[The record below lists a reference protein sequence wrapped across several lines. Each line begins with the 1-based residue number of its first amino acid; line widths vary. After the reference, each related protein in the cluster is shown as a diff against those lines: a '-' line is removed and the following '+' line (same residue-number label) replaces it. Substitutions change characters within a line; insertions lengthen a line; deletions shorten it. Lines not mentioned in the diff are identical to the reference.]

1 MDNLEKDLN
10 NDIINDEN
18 ETTEEEKTEQ
28 PLEDNSNLEAKEEN
42 SNESKEPKDDSEI
55 ISIDDVIRNLSKKAD
70 EEETSESANEGDE
83 ESLDITVDNVDKIE
97 VDDVMESEDEDRK
110 KQEELAKQEEEDE
123 DRYDPNALPTV
134 LSRIEAGLIGTLRLK
149 DNMNA
154 PIFRKG
160 DFIHFTQSNR
170 IEKKDFILYVVKGE
184 YFIRRVI
191 RFDGLDIYVAG
202 DSEKEYHIV
211 HKEDIIAKAIGRQRR
226 KKYLSLALNPKHK
239 LYTFGKVN
247 LAYFR
252 LKNRVT
258 SYDND
263 VSNQAFEAAMEQT
276 QANVQL
282 ENVNKPEYDTTGI
295 DLDSDLQSFLDPDEL
310 VRQLNEA
317 NRQQAQQAEP
327 IEEIQYIEVDE
338 EGNEI
343 VHDENEEAV
352 EEIVE
357 EPQEEIVEEVQ
368 EQAEDDVNQE
378 ENASNQEE
386 NTEVLETKEENNT
399 DAQNTENKP
408 KPKVQVKKIN
418 LKK

>member
-28 PLEDNSNLEAKEEN
+28 PLEDNSNLEANEEN
-42 SNESKEPKDDSEI
+42 SDESNELKDDSEI

-70 EEETSESANEGDE
+70 EEETSESENEGDE

-149 DNMNA
+149 DNINA

-211 HKEDIIAKAIGRQRR
+211 HKEDIIAKAIGRQRK

-295 DLDSDLQSFLDPDEL
+295 DLDTDLQSFLDPDEL

-327 IEEIQYIEVDE
+327 IE
-338 EGNEI
+338 
-343 VHDENEEAV
+343 
-352 EEIVE
+352 
-357 EPQEEIVEEVQ
+357 
-368 EQAEDDVNQE
+368 
-378 ENASNQEE
+378 
-386 NTEVLETKEENNT
+386 
-399 DAQNTENKP
+399 
-408 KPKVQVKKIN
+408 
-418 LKK
+418 

>member
-10 NDIINDEN
+10 NHIINDEN

-28 PLEDNSNLEAKEEN
+28 PLEDNSNLDVKEEN
-42 SNESKEPKDDSEI
+42 SDESKEPKDDSEI

-70 EEETSESANEGDE
+70 EDETSESENEGDE

-282 ENVNKPEYDTTGI
+282 ENVAKPEYDTTGI
-295 DLDSDLQSFLDPDEL
+295 DLDTDLQSFLDPDEL

-343 VHDENEEAV
+343 VHDDEQEEVIEEVVEEA
-352 EEIVE
+352 
-357 EPQEEIVEEVQ
+357 PQEEVVEEVQ
-368 EQAEDDVNQE
+368 EESSAEE
-378 ENASNQEE
+378 ASNQEE
-386 NTEVLETKEENNT
+386 NTVENEPTPEQNNE
-399 DAQNTENKP
+399 APNTENKP

>member
-28 PLEDNSNLEAKEEN
+28 PLENNSNLEAKEEN

-211 HKEDIIAKAIGRQRR
+211 HKEDIVAKAIGRQRK

-295 DLDSDLQSFLDPDEL
+295 DLDTDLQSFLDPDEL

-343 VHDENEEAV
+343 VHDDNEEAV

-378 ENASNQEE
+378 ENPSNQEE
-386 NTEVLETKEENNT
+386 NTEVLEPKEENNT

>member
-211 HKEDIIAKAIGRQRR
+211 HKEDIVAKAIGRQRK

-295 DLDSDLQSFLDPDEL
+295 DLDTDLQSFLDPDEL

>member
-149 DNMNA
+149 DNINA

-211 HKEDIIAKAIGRQRR
+211 HKEDIVAKAIGRQRK

-295 DLDSDLQSFLDPDEL
+295 DLDTDLQSFLDPDEL

-378 ENASNQEE
+378 ENPSNQEE
-386 NTEVLETKEENNT
+386 NTEVLEPKEENNT

>member
-1 MDNLEKDLN
+1 MENLDKDLDN
-10 NDIINDEN
+10 EIVDDEN
-18 ETTEEEKTEQ
+18 ATTEENNETQEETLEENNSSEEVKEKK
-28 PLEDNSNLEAKEEN
+28 DNS
-42 SNESKEPKDDSEI
+42 DI
-55 ISIDDVIRNLSKKAD
+55 ISIDDVIRNLSKNND
-70 EEETSESANEGDE
+70 EEETEESEDE
-83 ESLDITVDNVDKIE
+83 EEDTLDITKDNVDKITVE
-97 VDDVMESEDEDRK
+97 DVMESEDEAK
-110 KQEELAKQEEEDE
+110 KKAEEEEKKAQEQEDE

-134 LSRIEAGLIGTLRLK
+134 LARIEAGLIGTLRLK

-160 DFIHFTQSNR
+160 DFIHFAQPNR
-170 IEKKDFILYVVKGE
+170 IEKKDFILYSVRGE
-184 YFIRRVI
+184 YFIRRII

-211 HKEDIIAKAIGRQRR
+211 HKEDIAGKAIGRQRR
-226 KKYLSLALNPKHK
+226 KKYLSLSLNPKHK

-263 VSNQAFEAAMEQT
+263 VSEQAFENAMEQM
-276 QANVQL
+276 QANQAQL

-317 NRQQAQQAEP
+317 NRQQAQEAET

-343 VHDENEEAV
+343 VPGEENTEQVEQVV
-352 EEIVE
+352 EENDVQESQETQE
-357 EPQEEIVEEVQ
+357 EPQEEILESQDEEVADESQ
-368 EQAEDDVNQE
+368 ENDSKASTEPQE
-378 ENASNQEE
+378 VTSEA
-386 NTEVLETKEENNT
+386 
-399 DAQNTENKP
+399 KP
-408 KPKVQVKKIN
+408 KPKVAVKKIN

>member
-10 NDIINDEN
+10 NEIINDET
-18 ETTEEEKTEQ
+18 ETTEQENNEELKD
-28 PLEDNSNLEAKEEN
+28 DNVEEN
-42 SNESKEPKDDSEI
+42 KAPQASSNEKSSDDEEASDI
-55 ISIDDVIRNLSKKAD
+55 ISIDDVIRNLSKKQDD
-70 EEETSESANEGDE
+70 EEQKADAEDDE
-83 ESLDITVDNVDKIE
+83 EDTLDITVDNVDKITVE
-97 VDDVMESEDEDRK
+97 DVMEGEDEAKK
-110 KQEELAKQEEEDE
+110 KQEEQAKAEEEDE

-317 NRQQAQQAEP
+317 NRQQAQAAEP

-338 EGNEI
+338 DGNEI
-343 VHDENEEAV
+343 VPGEETEEVIEEVV
-352 EEIVE
+352 EEVVE
-357 EPQEEIVEEVQ
+357 EEQPATEEVQ
-368 EQAEDDVNQE
+368 EETESV
-378 ENASNQEE
+378 EE
-386 NTEVLETKEENNT
+386 NTEAEVQDETPSEEEKPE
-399 DAQNTENKP
+399 APQGENQA

>member
-18 ETTEEEKTEQ
+18 ETTEEEKIEQ

-70 EEETSESANEGDE
+70 EEETSESENEGDE

-149 DNMNA
+149 DNINA

-211 HKEDIIAKAIGRQRR
+211 HKEDIIAKAIGRQRK

-295 DLDSDLQSFLDPDEL
+295 DLDTDLQSFLDPDEL

-343 VHDENEEAV
+343 VHDENEEVV

-386 NTEVLETKEENNT
+386 NTEVLEPKEENNT

>member
-1 MDNLEKDLN
+1 MDNIEKDLN
-10 NDIINDEN
+10 NEIINDEN
-18 ETTEEEKTEQ
+18 EKIEDGNNDTSLEKTNQESQEQ
-28 PLEDNSNLEAKEEN
+28 KEPD
-42 SNESKEPKDDSEI
+42 SSESKDDNEI

-70 EEETSESANEGDE
+70 EEEKQEQNQEEE
-83 ESLDITVDNVDKIE
+83 ESLDITIDNVDEIT

-110 KQEELAKQEEEDE
+110 KQEEAKEKEKEEEEE

-160 DFIHFTQSNR
+160 DFIHFAQPNR
-170 IEKKDFILYVVKGE
+170 IEKKDFILYSVRGE
-184 YFIRRVI
+184 YFIRRII

-211 HKEDIIAKAIGRQRR
+211 HKEDIVAKAIGRQRR

-247 LAYFR
+247 LAYLR

-317 NRQQAQQAEP
+317 NRQQTQQAEP

-338 EGNEI
+338 DGNEI
-343 VHDENEEAV
+343 IHDEELEEQVV
-352 EEIVE
+352 EEVIEE
-357 EPQEEIVEEVQ
+357 EPQEEI
-368 EQAEDDVNQE
+368 QE
-378 ENASNQEE
+378 ENEDKQVEEATSNEI
-386 NTEVLETKEENNT
+386 VKEENNQ
-399 DAQNTENKP
+399 APEGENETKQ
-408 KPKVQVKKIN
+408 KVQIKKIN